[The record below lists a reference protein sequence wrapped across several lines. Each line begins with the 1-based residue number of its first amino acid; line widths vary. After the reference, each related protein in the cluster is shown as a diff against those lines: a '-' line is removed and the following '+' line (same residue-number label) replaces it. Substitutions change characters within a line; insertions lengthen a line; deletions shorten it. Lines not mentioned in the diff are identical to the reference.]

1 MVGWLLKWGPKGGK
15 KIAETITKVKPGT
28 KFKGQSTVESII
40 KKGKEFKSRLA
51 DEAKKAQEAE
61 WKKKPW
67 KKMGISKKEYDDIP
81 F

>member
-1 MVGWLLKWGPKGGK
+1 MSSWVRAGRAAWGAIKG
-15 KIAETITKVKPGT
+15 VKPGT
-28 KFKGQSTVESII
+28 KFKGQSTVESI
-40 KKGKEFKSRLA
+40 KTKSKEFKKKLA
-51 DEAKKAQEAE
+51 DEAKRAQEAE

>member
-1 MVGWLLKWGPKGGK
+1 MSSWVKAGRAAWG
-15 KIAETITKVKPGT
+15 AITGVKPGT

-40 KKGKEFKSRLA
+40 KKGKEFKSKMA
-51 DEAKKAQEAE
+51 DEAKKAKEAE

>member
-1 MVGWLLKWGPKGGK
+1 MSGWVKAGKAAWGAIKG
-15 KIAETITKVKPGT
+15 VKPGT
-28 KFKGQSTVESII
+28 KFKGQSTVEAI
-40 KKGKEFKSRLA
+40 KSKSKKFKSMMA

>member
-1 MVGWLLKWGPKGGK
+1 MSGWVKAGKAAWGAIKG
-15 KIAETITKVKPGT
+15 VKPGT
-28 KFKGQSTVESII
+28 KFKGQKSKEQII
-40 KKGKEFKSRLA
+40 EASKKFKSKMA

-61 WKKKPW
+61 FKKKPW